1 MQQHSPGRWLS
12 IGALLGRWEF
22 MIGQDWGFWNGALAA
37 MGGSGVALVG
47 FGWVLVP
54 VWVVWARI
62 WRLCGVVVG
71 GCV

>member
-12 IGALLGRWEF
+12 IGALLGRWES
-22 MIGQDWGFWNGALAA
+22 MGQDLGFWHGALAA
-37 MGGSGVALVG
+37 MGGSVVALVG

-62 WRLCGVVVG
+62 WRLFGVVVR